1 MNGFTLW
8 HWVGLAQLFIFVIGA
23 NTLFYL
29 YNRRIKR
36 QYNKHLAMAHE
47 ALQAMTA
54 LKDQLMAEQKAP
66 LSTEIATEKTE
77 SATVKM
83 VPPIAYL
90 ESIQKEAELR
100 LQELGVYST
109 EWDNTLESQQQSALL
124 RYQFAELEKS
134 IIAAGD
140 DTFSAWESV
149 EVQLTSIIESMKGSN
164 DGNSMDVE
172 SSMNQQLMQDN
183 TALTEE
189 LKEEKE
195 KFKKASDYWRT
206 KLKEVK
212 NGYQGLLDY
221 LNNQEMEDLKAQLNT
236 LYNAYIETGYLLAQN
251 SMELMTD
258 EAPPLPKEKRE
269 KQPEVNQQAT
279 FLPGDKQHFSY
290 GEVGVLNNIIQA
302 QLKEIE
308 ELRIAFSTEQDTQ
321 EIQQTLEEKLKLLEN
336 QLRETESCIGMLEK
350 KIKEDQDKNYVE
362 KIRERKDRL
371 KGEIRA
377 KELMALMKREHQLM
391 INQCLPNKNRKDLVL
406 TADRIVNFIVELGSY
421 FGITETKIDSSALLS
436 RVVDQSMKETSAKK
450 ENVLNQPKE
459 PAKPVLENTQLE
471 MNKLKVVVNKQ
482 RTVINKLVE
491 RIQHLEKNEDKMQFI
506 EEYEKNVQELDRILK
521 ENNTCIEM
529 LEDELKNANQ
539 SVTTLE
545 REVEE
550 LKKLLK
556 ENQEQREIEAENFE
570 QEKEQLKN
578 AKASQIQTLTETVNL
593 EQSNT
598 QNQAAAFN
606 QFNTGKLAPQKEKN
620 INFDSP
626 YSNMGG
632 DDENLQDALELDAML
647 KDIYEIDKNIDKNS
661 NKT

>member
-29 YNRRIKR
+29 YNRRIKQ

-66 LSTEIATEKTE
+66 SSTEIATEKTE

-109 EWDNTLESQQQSALL
+109 DWDASLESQQQSALL

-134 IIAAGD
+134 ILAAGD

-149 EVQLTSIIESMKGSN
+149 EVQLTSILESMKSSN

-172 SSMNQQLMQDN
+172 SSINKQLMQDN

-212 NGYQGLLDY
+212 DGYQGLLNY
-221 LNNQEMEDLKAQLNT
+221 LNNQEMEDLKSQLNT
-236 LYNAYIETGYLLAQN
+236 LYNSYIETGYLLAQN

-258 EAPPLPKEKRE
+258 EALPSKEKKE

-279 FLPGDKQHFSY
+279 PLPGDKQHFSY
-290 GEVGVLNNIIQA
+290 GEVGVLNNIIHA

-308 ELRIAFSTEQDTQ
+308 ELRIAFSTAQDTQ
-321 EIQQTLEEKLKLLEN
+321 EIQQTLEEKLKILEN

-371 KGEIRA
+371 KGEMRA
-377 KELMALMKREHQLM
+377 KELMGLMKREHQLM
-391 INQCLPNKNRKDLVL
+391 INQCLPNKNKKDLVL

-421 FGITETKIDSSALLS
+421 FGIAETKVDSSALLS
-436 RVVDQSMKETSAKK
+436 RVVDQSNKEAPAKK

-459 PAKPVLENTQLE
+459 PAKPVLENTQVE

-491 RIQHLEKNEDKMQFI
+491 RIQDLEKNEDKMQFI
-506 EEYEKNVQELDRILK
+506 EEYEQNVQQLDRILK

-529 LEDELKNANQ
+529 LEQELQNANQ

-578 AKASQIQTLTETVNL
+578 AKVSQIQTLTETVNL

-606 QFNTGKLAPQKEKN
+606 QFNTENLAPQKEKK
-620 INFDSP
+620 IDFDSP
-626 YSNMGG
+626 YSNMGE
-632 DDENLQDALELDAML
+632 DDENLQDTLELDAML
-647 KDIYEIDKNIDKNS
+647 KDIYETDKNIDKNS
-661 NKT
+661 KKK